1 MGIKNLYNVCAY
13 NPLFYHQMNRG
24 LFTIKPIW
32 FVLFKSYFWPVLE
45 NKLQLMTLTQTI
57 IIAIIEGIT
66 EFLPIS
72 STGHMILASSLMKIH
87 EDDFVKTFEIAIQL
101 GAIMAI
107 VLMYIKRFFQGITIY
122 LKLATAF
129 VPTAIVGFF
138 AYSFIKAYLFNPII
152 VAISL
157 IVGGIVLIL
166 IDKKVVGMKSQT
178 DVLENITYK
187 NAFFIG
193 LIQCFSMIP
202 GVSRAAATIIGGVFN
217 GLDKKQATEFSFL
230 LAVPTMFA
238 ASSYDLLKTPVIFTK
253 HDYFLLV
260 VGFIIAMITAWIAVK
275 IFLRIVENFG
285 FKYFGY
291 YRIVIGVVFLL
302 VLL

>member
-1 MGIKNLYNVCAY
+1 MNLI
-13 NPLFYHQMNRG
+13 Q
-24 LFTIKPIW
+24 
-32 FVLFKSYFWPVLE
+32 S
-45 NKLQLMTLTQTI
+45 I

-87 EDDFVKTFEIAIQL
+87 EVEFVKTFEISIQL

-107 VLMYIKRFFQGITIY
+107 VLMYSKRFLQGISIY
-122 LKLATAF
+122 LKLGIAF
-129 VPTAIVGFF
+129 IPTAIIGFL
-138 AYSFIKAYLFNPII
+138 AYNFIKAHLFNPII
-152 VAISL
+152 VAVSL
-157 IVGGIVLIL
+157 IVGGIILIL
-166 IDKKVVGMKSQT
+166 IDKKVVSQKSQT
-178 DVLENITYK
+178 DVLENINYK

-238 ASSYDLLKTPVIFTK
+238 ATGYDLYKTPVIFTN
-253 HDYFLLV
+253 HELLLLAI
-260 VGFIIAMITAWIAVK
+260 GFIVAMITAWIAVK
-275 IFLRIVENFG
+275 IFLKIVENYG

-291 YRIVIGVVFLL
+291 YRIAIGIIFLI
-302 VLL
+302 VLW